1 MRVVGREDQGCSAD
15 GRGGERK
22 TMGLRD
28 NKERKTMTTYRGLWA
43 WPIMRPRSFVV
54 EDRGHPVGMA
64 FQHVLGATTSWS
76 GIRMDWVVGMGPV
89 RALQAPRRCRAA
101 LLRRQREHVGGQG
114 RKKGRTKRW
123 RGCRLRCRPATR
135 HRTARCAKGC
145 SVAHVVAQRHLR
157 TSPKGCGGARRR
169 ARSPALLSGIS
180 STPRHPPP
188 A

>member
-1 MRVVGREDQGCSAD
+1 
-15 GRGGERK
+15 
-22 TMGLRD
+22 MGLRD

-54 EDRGHPVGMA
+54 EDRGHPVSMA

-123 RGCRLRCRPATR
+123 RCVQIALSGGDKASNCSLRRGLFLSRMSLPSAIS
-135 HRTARCAKGC
+135 GLL
-145 SVAHVVAQRHLR
+145 Q
-157 TSPKGCGGARRR
+157 KGCGGARRR
-169 ARSPALLSGIS
+169 ARSPALLSSIS
-180 STPRHPPP
+180 SAPRHPPP